1 MYTREYVH
9 ARVWS
14 ADQNEVIAGGAVNY
28 LTLKWGDGRLGEW
41 WAFARETTVLIISYD
56 V

>member
-14 ADQNEVIAGGAVNY
+14 ADQNEVIAGGGAVNY

-41 WAFARETTVLIISYD
+41 WAFARESTV
-56 V
+56 VK